1 MKTLCKKYKI
11 IISLF
16 QFTRQKSLELKI
28 FIAIVIPLTL
38 LVSFKYLYYDTWGK
52 YRNDINIILVKEK
65 QSYNIN
71 LITR

>member
-1 MKTLCKKYKI
+1 M
-11 IISLF
+11 
-16 QFTRQKSLELKI
+16 SLELKI

-38 LVSFKYLYYDTWGK
+38 LVSLKYLYYDTWDK

-71 LITR
+71 LTTR